1 MWMQGNGNFGY
12 RRRYFRSEIK
22 INTIYFVFLSL
33 IRTFAHRNYSN
44 IHTMMKK
51 KGIKNLVCCSLL
63 MAVVGTAAYAGKAQS
78 NVITKM
84 ADGTYVVNTT
94 TLASDVKG
102 YRSTTPLKIYIKNNK
117 VEKVE
122 ALKNQETPKYFVRV
136 KNAILNKW
144 NGKKV
149 AKAMKQKVDGVTG
162 ATMSSDAVKENVK
175 RGLDYYQ
182 KNK

>member
-1 MWMQGNGNFGY
+1 MRMQGNGNFGY

-22 INTIYFVFLSL
+22 INAIYFVFLSL

-94 TLASDVKG
+94 KLGKNVEG
-102 YRSTTPLKIYIKNNK
+102 YNGATPLKIYIKKNK

-122 ALKNQETPKYFVRV
+122 FLKSQETPKYYAKV
-136 KNAILNKW
+136 KKAFQNAW
-144 NGKKV
+144 NGLKVKDAQKK
-149 AKAMKQKVDGVTG
+149 QVDAVTG
-162 ATMSSDAVKENVK
+162 ATFSSEAVIKNVQL
-175 RGLDYYQ
+175 GLEYYQ